1 MKPDESCPQLSRPWG
16 PRFPTTTAASY
27 SPGTAGS
34 TAPAHQP
41 RRHHD
46 RVRHRPVPGQ
56 NHLTGVVRRGVRGA
70 GSLPAASC
78 LPGGRTFA
86 ALAAG
91 TTRVAEAVDGE
102 SVVVDVI
109 ATDLL
114 TFAGVVGTAEQDAA
128 RSLSGTAG
136 AR

>member
-1 MKPDESCPQLSRPWG
+1 MTVFGTDLSQVR
-16 PRFPTTTAASY
+16 TTSQALGAEASAVAGAAH
-27 SPGTAGS
+27 T
-34 TAPAHQP
+34 
-41 RRHHD
+41 
-46 RVRHRPVPGQ
+46 V
-56 NHLTGVVRRGVRGA
+56 A

-91 TTRVAEAVDGE
+91 TTRVADAVDGE

-114 TFAGVVGTAEQDAA
+114 TFAEVVGAAEQDAA
-128 RSLSGTAG
+128 RSLAGTAG